1 MKKSATKKPA
11 TFKAIPTPPIPVH
24 PNFAPED
31 GCTLTTKQKVRECI
45 YPAISARYNKPV
57 QDSTKLRE
65 GGLGLDDTM
74 IQTDLYAT
82 VVIAVHNAG
91 CQLRTFSPT
100 AIVQCETAGD
110 ITDAVWADLMAP

>member
-1 MKKSATKKPA
+1 MKKPQ
-11 TFKAIPTPPIPVH
+11 TFKAIPTAPIPVH
-24 PNFAPED
+24 PDFAPED
-31 GCTLTTKQKVRECI
+31 GCALTTKQKVRECI

-57 QDSTKLRE
+57 QDSTRLRE

-91 CQLRTFSPT
+91 CQLRTFSP
-100 AIVQCETAGD
+100 ADIVQCQKAGD
-110 ITDAVWADLMAP
+110 ITDAVWDDLMAP